1 MFTTRFSDNLV
12 SGSVRCDRGVYV
24 VEGQL
29 FNKNAQ
35 LFYRAPE
42 PSDLR
47 RSIAGSALPFANPDM
62 AFGPINSGQVKVDSS
77 GSFKFQVFLP
87 NSYYEVGDIAN
98 GIGQGKLLSI
108 PRLTLT
114 AITSDKKHHDTT
126 IKLNLHTTL
135 RSLTSYPGKRIR
147 STGRN
152 TPTMFVV

>member
-12 SGSVRCDRGVYV
+12 SGRIYCEHGVYI

-29 FNKNAQ
+29 FNKNAL
-35 LFYRAPE
+35 LFYRAAE

-47 RSIAGSALPFANPDM
+47 RSIAGSALPFANPDL
-62 AFGPINSGQVKVDSS
+62 AFGPINSGQVKVNSS
-77 GSFKFQVFLP
+77 GHFKFQVFLP

-108 PRLTLT
+108 PKLTIT
-114 AITSDKKHHDTT
+114 AITPDKQHHDTH

-135 RSLTSYPGKRIR
+135 RSLTNYPGKRVR

-152 TPTMFVV
+152 TPTMFV

>member
-1 MFTTRFSDNLV
+1 MFATRFSDNLV
-12 SGSVRCDRGVYV
+12 SGKIHCDRGIYI

-35 LFYRAPE
+35 LFYRAAE

-47 RSIAGSALPFANPDM
+47 RSIGGSALPFANPDM
-62 AFGPINSGQVKVDSS
+62 AFGPINSGRVKVDAS
-77 GSFKFQVFLP
+77 GGFKFQVFLP

-108 PRLTLT
+108 PHITLT
-114 AITSDKKHHDTT
+114 AITPDQQHHDT
-126 IKLNLHTTL
+126 IIRLNLHTTL
-135 RSLTSYPGKRIR
+135 RSLTSYPGKRVR

-152 TPTMFVV
+152 TPTMFAV